1 MCVRTLWLGLESTGR
16 WGSYPSLRGVISERC
31 CGRMKLRRCP
41 TKRKTPRPRGC
52 KGTLRHSAGV
62 VARLCAVVEST
73 RRAASYLP
81 RDAYTLPVA
90 ESSSRLGAPLGEVAR
105 AAPAHRDRCHHVSV
119 ARGNWEER
127 GKLRLWGVA
136 AQLAS
141 SCHATENFAQNHSQ
155 SVRRSSSARE
165 CDADWLGR
173 KSVSSPQAQVRTHS
187 HLLAR
192 PHAPPARLHAAFP
205 FSASTAAGGCRAQG
219 AAAEGRAV
227 GARQQ
232 RARGRGCSATIGGL
246 PHGEGGGGAAVRRG
260 LRVGPAVDSRV
271 KACHGH
277 SARVDCGPPR

>member
-1 MCVRTLWLGLESTGR
+1 M
-16 WGSYPSLRGVISERC
+16 
-31 CGRMKLRRCP
+31 RRCP

-105 AAPAHRDRCHHVSV
+105 AAPAHRDRYRHVSV

-192 PHAPPARLHAAFP
+192 PHAPPARLHAVFP
-205 FSASTAAGGCRAQG
+205 FSQHSRRRLQSPGCR
-219 AAAEGRAV
+219 GR
-227 GARQQ
+227 GARRGGSSAARARSWLQ
-232 RARGRGCSATIGGL
+232 RDHWWPPARGRGGGAQQC
-246 PHGEGGGGAAVRRG
+246 GGGCV
-260 LRVGPAVDSRV
+260 LGPL
-271 KACHGH
+271 
-277 SARVDCGPPR
+277 